1 MAGLYI
7 HIPFCQKKCAYC
19 NFYSACTE
27 ASVVDN
33 YLRAL
38 EKEIEKW
45 GGSCGR
51 PIETLYIGGGT
62 PSVLGAKIAP
72 LISKIKKCFNL
83 TDDPEIT
90 VEMNPSEN
98 SAEFLT
104 AARSVGVN
112 RLSIG
117 VQSGND
123 SELLLLGRTHT
134 AYDTRRSVEKA
145 RNLGFSNISLDLML
159 ALPESDNASLLKSL
173 EFITE
178 LSPEHISA
186 YILKLEDKTALK
198 ANKKLRF
205 ADEETQAKQYLL
217 ASSYL
222 EKLGYEHYEISNFAK
237 SGYQSQHNLKYWN
250 LEEYLG
256 IGPSAHSY
264 FLGKR
269 FYYKPDI
276 KGFIKNPEIVFDG
289 TGGDSSEYFMLKLR
303 LSDGVDLKEFTD
315 IYGDLL
321 TPEFFSFCD
330 LLEKEGLVKTD
341 NERISLTDRGML
353 LSNTIITELLERM
366 K

>member
-27 ASVVDN
+27 TSVVDN
-33 YLRAL
+33 YLEAL
-38 EKEIEKW
+38 ENEIKKW

-62 PSVLGAKIAP
+62 PSVLGRKIAP
-72 LISKIKKCFNL
+72 LINTIKKSFNF
-83 TDDPEIT
+83 TDSPEIT

-98 SAEFLT
+98 PLEFLT
-104 AARSVGVN
+104 AAKSAGVN
-112 RLSIG
+112 RMSLG
-117 VQSGND
+117 AQSGID
-123 SELLLLGRTHT
+123 RELSLLGRTHT
-134 AYDTRRSVEKA
+134 AEDTRRCVETA
-145 RNLGFSNISLDLML
+145 RSLGFSNVSLDLML
-159 ALPESDNASLLKSL
+159 ALPESDNTSLLKSL

-205 ADEETQAKQYLL
+205 ADEEAEAEQYLL
-217 ASSYL
+217 ACEYL
-222 EKLGYEHYEISNFAK
+222 ENRGYGHYEISNFAK
-237 SGYQSQHNLKYWN
+237 KGYESRHNLKYWN

-256 IGPSAHSY
+256 IGPSAHS
-264 FLGKR
+264 FFEGKR

-276 KGFIKNPEIVFDG
+276 KGFIKNPEIIFDG
-289 TGGDSSEYFMLKLR
+289 TGGDYEEYFMLKLR
-303 LSDGVDLKEFTD
+303 LSDGVDLREFTA
-315 IYGDLL
+315 IYGDRLNSDFL
-321 TPEFFSFCD
+321 EFCG

-341 NERISLTDRGML
+341 NEHISLTDKGML

>member
-1 MAGLYI
+1 M
-7 HIPFCQKKCAYC
+7 
-19 NFYSACTE
+19 
-27 ASVVDN
+27 DN

-72 LISKIKKCFNL
+72 LINKIKKNFSL
-83 TDDPEIT
+83 TDTAEIT

-104 AARSVGVN
+104 AAKSAGVN

-117 VQSGND
+117 AQSGID
-123 SELLLLGRTHT
+123 SELSLLGRTHT
-134 AYDTRRSVEKA
+134 AEDTKRCVETARR
-145 RNLGFSNISLDLML
+145 LGFSNISLDLML

-173 EFITE
+173 DFITK

-186 YILKLEDKTALK
+186 YILKLENKTALK

-205 ADEETQAKQYLL
+205 ADEEAEAEQYLQ
-217 ASSYL
+217 ASGYL
-222 EKLGYEHYEISNFAK
+222 EKCGYEHYEISNFAK
-237 SGYQSQHNLKYWN
+237 TGYESRHNLKYWN

-264 FLGKR
+264 FGGER

-276 KGFIKNPEIVFDG
+276 KGFIKNPEIVLDG
-289 TGGDSSEYFMLKLR
+289 TGGDYEEYFMLKLR
-303 LSDGVDLKEFTD
+303 LSSGVNLKEFTAT
-315 IYGDLL
+315 YGERL
-321 TPEFFSFCD
+321 TPDFSAFCD
-330 LLEKEGLVKTD
+330 LLKQEGLLKTNKD
-341 NERISLTDRGML
+341 NIALTDKGML